1 LSIDTR
7 IVAAQELA
15 VDEQALDVVAPGRA
29 APAPFPKLEDFV
41 AAARDRSP
49 AAVEA
54 RARLAQREVE
64 REESVLALLP
74 GLTTTA
80 SYTRNQQEVGI
91 PIQTSTGALET
102 VVTQPLNQL
111 DLRVRL
117 EATLLDVSA
126 FHRVGHSDLS
136 VDVAALEANVVGEDL
151 ERQVVSA
158 YWERIA
164 ADAVVGAAEVALT
177 TARANVDVVVL
188 RRDSELATDLDV
200 ERARAAFL
208 GAERTRADAMRSQAK
223 ASRRLRTLTGLDV
236 SAPAPRL
243 DADLAALPPAP
254 GDTEPLVPSVL
265 LARKNLEVA
274 DATTTSEWLALV
286 PRITASA
293 EERITNAAG
302 FGPSPAY
309 TLGLS
314 AEWRL
319 SPATFGRSRS
329 AAARAEVL
337 RATAAKSATDA
348 EGALADA
355 WFDVLYR
362 WESAKAARAEA
373 QAAAAALESARRLY
387 VASKVTQI
395 EVVTAARDALQAEV
409 DRIQADANLELARA
423 LYALARGERQERS
436 R

>member
-158 YWERIA
+158 YWERI
-164 ADAVVGAAEVALT
+164 
-177 TARANVDVVVL
+177 
-188 RRDSELATDLDV
+188 
-200 ERARAAFL
+200 
-208 GAERTRADAMRSQAK
+208 
-223 ASRRLRTLTGLDV
+223 
-236 SAPAPRL
+236 
-243 DADLAALPPAP
+243 
-254 GDTEPLVPSVL
+254 
-265 LARKNLEVA
+265 
-274 DATTTSEWLALV
+274 
-286 PRITASA
+286 
-293 EERITNAAG
+293 
-302 FGPSPAY
+302 
-309 TLGLS
+309 
-314 AEWRL
+314 
-319 SPATFGRSRS
+319 
-329 AAARAEVL
+329 
-337 RATAAKSATDA
+337 
-348 EGALADA
+348 
-355 WFDVLYR
+355 
-362 WESAKAARAEA
+362 
-373 QAAAAALESARRLY
+373 
-387 VASKVTQI
+387 